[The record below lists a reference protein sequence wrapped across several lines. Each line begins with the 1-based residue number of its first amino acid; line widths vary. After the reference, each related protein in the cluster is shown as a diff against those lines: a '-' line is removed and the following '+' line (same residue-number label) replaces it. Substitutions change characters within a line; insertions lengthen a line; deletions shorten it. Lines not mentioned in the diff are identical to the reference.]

1 MDVSFPILVLDVDVD
16 NTHALLAL
24 PAVDEGD
31 WPRIG
36 FIASDEDAVL
46 AGARS
51 FLDAQ
56 QAVKPELVLLCG
68 MGFHREAERSAEGR
82 AARMG
87 WWREELRRTDGQP
100 ERGLHDVLSSHE
112 LQALLELLKA
122 EFGSVLVADS
132 GMAAVLAAL
141 RLEALRDRSW
151 NEGVTVVYAGETH
164 TQAFM
169 LFREKVLGLYEH
181 HADLSREALLGD
193 LKEVRLNWLPDEQVR
208 ASGGHGC
215 ICGDFPPE
223 AEGFRPTWAFGPKR
237 EILAGAA
244 RLAAPCGDARFERC
258 FGMLYGLELRR
269 DLEAGA

>member
-1 MDVSFPILVLDVDVD
+1 MDVPFPILVLDVDAD
-16 NTHALLAL
+16 LTRALLAL

-36 FIASDEDAVL
+36 FIASDEEAVL

-87 WWREELRRTDGQP
+87 WWREELRRTEGQP
-100 ERGLHDVLSSHE
+100 SRCLRDSLEGHE
-112 LQALLELLKA
+112 VQALLELLQGRLGPSLA
-122 EFGSVLVADS
+122 ADS
-132 GMAAVLAAL
+132 GAAAVLAAL

-169 LFREKVLGLYEH
+169 LFRETILGLYEH
-181 HADLSREALLGD
+181 HADLPREALLKD

-223 AEGFRPTWAFGPKR
+223 AEGFRPTWLLGPCR
-237 EILAGAA
+237 ESLSGCG
-244 RLAAPCGDARFERC
+244 RLASPSGDACFDRC
-258 FGMLYGLELRR
+258 FGLLYGFALLRAQ
-269 DLEAGA
+269 EAEA